1 MLFLFRY
8 HLIVGGTENGKI
20 KLDSFTNTNLKK
32 EKLLDIIFD
41 DKLKFQY
48 HIENLR
54 KKVSLILGALPRV
67 AFCRS
72 TTKEDFKQYLFSLTV

>member
-1 MLFLFRY
+1 MLVVL
-8 HLIVGGTENGKI
+8 KI
-20 KLDSFTNTNLKK
+20 QKLSWTALPIQIQKK